1 MKIIENIKEVKVITF
16 ADLKIGDVFK
26 LKNDKSYYMKTE
38 KRYFD
43 LMDDFDDYV
52 GYSWFNAVCLSDGR
66 LMTLLNSPE
75 VIPVD
80 CELIIK

>member
-1 MKIIENIKEVKVITF
+1 MKIIESTKEHKITF

-26 LKNDKSYYMKTE
+26 LNNDKSFYMKTE
-38 KRYFD
+38 KRCFD
-43 LMDDFDDYV
+43 LLDDYDNYV
-52 GYSWFNAVCLSDGR
+52 GYSYFNAVCLSDGR
-66 LMTLLNSPE
+66 LKTLCNTPE